1 MRIEE
6 RKQVQTKDGLT
17 VTSYELLVIAEC
29 HADFEMLDRIGKPGT
44 TFTGE
49 VHYSALMIRPQ
60 GSSSHPIGHTKG
72 TVSEAWSAVP
82 VIDTSERARDAA
94 QPVETAGE
102 SAKTSTCAICNKPP
116 SGHPLSH
123 SYIPR
128 PVDQFLE
135 G

>member
-29 HADFEMLDRIGKPGT
+29 QADFEMLDRIGKPGT

-49 VHYSALMIRPQ
+49 VRYWALMIRPQ
-60 GSSSHPIGHTKG
+60 GSSNH
-72 TVSEAWSAVP
+72 
-82 VIDTSERARDAA
+82 SERARDAV
-94 QPVETAGE
+94 QPVETAEE
-102 SAKTSTCAICNKPP
+102 S
-116 SGHPLSH
+116 LS
-123 SYIPR
+123 PFFLNRDRRCLR
-128 PVDQFLE
+128 P